1 MTHNI
6 PMLESRPIL
15 ILMEQVGVHRVKD
28 TTTALLDS
36 LEATG
41 VDLDLRHQIHLAE
54 LAAHVIGRNGV
65 TEREWRGG
73 ALLAEDHHVGEVG
86 GEVGVGGFAEDAA
99 GREDVLDGADG

>member
-1 MTHNI
+1 MAHNI

-15 ILMEQVGVHRVKD
+15 VLMEQVGVHRVKD

-36 LEATG
+36 LEATS
-41 VDLDLRHQIHLAE
+41 VNLDLRHQIHLAE
-54 LAAHVIGRNGV
+54 LAAHVISGNGV
-65 TEREWRGG
+65 AESERRGG

-99 GREDVLDGADG
+99 GREDVLNGADG